1 MGTEPVSDEDNP
13 PIEQILEALGDP
25 DSQTILEETTSPMTA
40 KEIAENKDIPI
51 STLYRKLDL
60 LSSATLLR
68 ELHTVHQERGR
79 ITRYQRNFTN
89 IHIFASDNG
98 KLDVEMNRP
107 KRPANQRLAD
117 MWSKMGEEL

>member
-68 ELHTVHQERGR
+68 ELHTVHQEHR

-89 IHIFASDNG
+89 IHIFTSDDG